1 MMIKKTKKKL
11 HNKQK
16 LRRLNKK
23 VKKKLK
29 KLQNQEIKANL
40 RKNLTLKRITK
51 IKCEMIC

>member
-1 MMIKKTKKKL
+1 MIKKMKKKT

-16 LRRLNKK
+16 LRYLNKK

-40 RKNLTLKRITK
+40 RKNLTLKLITK
-51 IKCEMIC
+51 INFEMIC

>member
-1 MMIKKTKKKL
+1 MMIKKMKKKT

-16 LRRLNKK
+16 LRYLNKK

-40 RKNLTLKRITK
+40 RKNLTLKLITK
-51 IKCEMIC
+51 INFEMIC